1 MENEIILTAKTVEEA
16 MADARERYGAPD
28 KELSFTILEMPKK
41 GFLGLGAS
49 PAKVKVTITRAMEDV
64 DLSSLVA
71 DIRSMKTE
79 DTPAPQKNQNHN
91 GNKQNQNHKQNQN
104 NQQKHQKPQN
114 NGQNGQKPQNNNQNG
129 QKPNQPKPQQNPQP
143 KVQQNQQKPAEKPAA
158 VSENDLPAALRKPA
172 ARPAAEKKPKEQKKQ
187 ARPADNRPEA
197 EKKKDLLSAVMGI
210 KESEQA
216 EKKPSAFETFGK
228 KIEKAADKA
237 EDKLESFG
245 DKIEDAF
252 EKIGD
257 AVEEKWEETADS
269 IEDKFARA
277 MGSFTDRTEK
287 AKKEKKEPEPP
298 RLEFV
303 TPAEMEFALDFANTL
318 LKNMGLPARAEH
330 NPDARGM
337 EIPEGTVAARIEI
350 KGDDSG
356 ILIGHHGETLDAIQY
371 LVNLCASRK
380 SESAKREFVKISVD
394 IEGYR
399 EKREETLRALA
410 RRMAAKAVKNR
421 RNVVLEPMNPYER
434 RIIHSEVQGIENVS
448 THSVGS
454 DENRKIVITYEG
466 EDKIPSGRKR
476 NDRRRRTGD
485 RADKADRPGKA
496 EKTEKPKAHDDRPRQ
511 KPVRAK
517 SIDEI
522 QLDLS
527 GDSTAT
533 IGSLSQTSGEE
544 ENLREY

>member
-1 MENEIILTAKTVEEA
+1 MEKEIILTAKTVEEA
-16 MADARERYGAPD
+16 MADARAKYGAPD

-41 GFLGLGAS
+41 GFLGIGAA
-49 PAKVKVTITRAMEDV
+49 PAKVKVTVTKALEDV

-71 DIRSMKTE
+71 DIRGMKTE
-79 DTPAPQKNQNHN
+79 EDRAPQKPKAQDRPQNQKQQNH
-91 GNKQNQNHKQNQN
+91 GK
-104 NQQKHQKPQN
+104 NQQNRNPKPQ
-114 NGQNGQKPQNNNQNG
+114 
-129 QKPNQPKPQQNPQP
+129 NQPKPALKQDAKPAPQP
-143 KVQQNQQKPAEKPAA
+143 KPAEQPAKG
-158 VSENDLPAALRKPA
+158 EDDLPAALRKPA
-172 ARPAAEKKPKEQKKQ
+172 SRPAEPKKQKEQKKMSR
-187 ARPADNRPEA
+187 AADSRPEA

-210 KESEQA
+210 KESEKE
-216 EKKPSAFETFGK
+216 EKKPSAFETFGR
-228 KIEKAADKA
+228 KIEKTADKIEDKLENWGDAA
-237 EDKLESFG
+237 EDKLE
-245 DKIEDAF
+245 A
-252 EKIGD
+252 IGD
-257 AVEEKWEETADS
+257 AVEAKWEKAADS
-269 IEDKFARA
+269 LEDKFARA
-277 MGSFTDRTEK
+277 MGSFTDKAGKPEK
-287 AKKEKKEPEPP
+287 APKKEPEPP

-303 TPAEMEFALDFANTL
+303 TPEEMQFALDFANTL
-318 LKNMGLPARAEH
+318 LQNMSLPARAEH

-337 EIPEGTVAARIEI
+337 EIPEGMVAARIEI

-380 SESAKREFVKISVD
+380 SASAKREFVKISVD

-434 RIIHSEVQGIENVS
+434 RIIHSEVQGFENVS

-466 EDKIPSGRKR
+466 ADKIPSGKKR

-485 RADKADRPGKA
+485 RADKPERTETAV
-496 EKTEKPKAHDDRPRQ
+496 KTEKPKADNDRPRQ

-522 QLDLS
+522 RLDLS
-527 GDSTAT
+527 EESTAT
-533 IGSLSQTSGEE
+533 IGSLSSENTAEE

>member
-16 MADARERYGAPD
+16 MADARAKYGAPD

-49 PAKVKVTITRAMEDV
+49 PAKVKVTITKAIEDV

-79 DTPAPQKNQNHN
+79 DTPAPQKPQHPN
-91 GNKQNQNHKQNQN
+91 NKQNQNHKQNQN
-104 NQQKHQKPQN
+104 NQKPQGAN
-114 NGQNGQKPQNNNQNG
+114 QNKKPQQNNG
-129 QKPNQPKPQQNPQP
+129 QKPNQQKPAQQNQQP
-143 KVQQNQQKPAEKPAA
+143 KVQQNQQKPAAPAA
-158 VSENDLPAALRKPA
+158 AASEENLPAALRKPA

-187 ARPADNRPEA
+187 NRPADNRPEA

-210 KESEQA
+210 KESEQT

-237 EDKLESFG
+237 EDKLEAFG

-257 AVEEKWEETADS
+257 TVEEKWEETADS

-277 MGSFTDRTEK
+277 MGSFTDRAEK
-287 AKKEKKEPEPP
+287 AEKAQKKEPEPP

-303 TPAEMEFALDFANTL
+303 TPEEMEFALDFANTL

-399 EKREETLRALA
+399 EKREETLRSLA

-466 EDKIPSGRKR
+466 ADKQSSGKKR
-476 NDRRRRTGD
+476 NDRRRGKGD
-485 RADKADRPGKA
+485 RADKAERTEKAAKTEKA
-496 EKTEKPKAHDDRPRQ
+496 EKAKPDGDRPRQ

-533 IGSLSQTSGEE
+533 IGSLTKDSGEE
-544 ENLREY
+544 ESLREY